1 MISERDVERWFESSH
16 FRKKCDWVCVDQP
29 KVIEAWVDRHFIGQV
44 LISEDVEKPNWLDR
58 FSYTEVS
65 HAWLST
71 ITQKPS
77 HPGVMVIIE
86 RPTFKVS
93 DLLTENRVLLLDG
106 VQDPGNLGSILR
118 SMVAFDIKTLCVT
131 DDCVD
136 VFHPK
141 AVNAS
146 SGALA
151 HIAVYHQKHWEDWI
165 KTSKIPKIV
174 LDPDAAFRV
183 SDIKKKENF
192 ILICGSEGRGVQNSL
207 IKSIQ
212 LTPVCIPMGENMES
226 LNVAVSAGIAL
237 HHLTRV

>member
-1 MISERDVERWFESSH
+1 MSE
-16 FRKKCDWVCVDQP
+16 P
-29 KVIEAWVDRHFIGQV
+29 K
-44 LISEDVEKPNWLDR
+44 
-58 FSYTEVS
+58 
-65 HAWLST
+65 
-71 ITQKPS
+71 
-77 HPGVMVIIE
+77 
-86 RPTFKVS
+86 
-93 DLLTENRVLLLDG
+93 VLLLDG
-106 VQDPGNLGSILR
+106 IQDPGNLGSILR

-165 KTSKIPKIV
+165 KVTKIPKIV
-174 LDPDAAFRV
+174 LDPEAAFRV
-183 SDIKKKENF
+183 SDIKKKDDF
-192 ILICGSEGRGVQNSL
+192 ILICGSEGRGIQNSL
-207 IKSIQ
+207 ITSVQ

-237 HHLTRV
+237 HHLIRV